1 MNPTLS
7 AQNPYVQNSVL
18 TAPPERL
25 VLMLYDGA
33 IKFLGQAAIAMREG
47 SVGQANQRLRRAEA
61 IIDEL
66 HATLNPDAGEISERL
81 AAIYVFCRRHLVEA
95 QLEQDASKVDAVARL
110 IGELRGSWAQICT

>member
-47 SVGQANQRLRRAEA
+47 SVGQGNQRLRRAEA

-95 QLEQDASKVDAVARL
+95 QLEQDASKVDEVARL